1 VKSRKSKWY
10 NRLTLLDVRPH
21 IVSPFRPHFRPEPAF
36 MPPRTL
42 ASLAQSLSV
51 ATDVESA
58 LTALADSLAEL
69 DRFAQLAW
77 VRFDARH
84 AMMRER
90 SLVTAN
96 GCERATLDT
105 TLDHLP
111 DRERIS
117 ISAGGQ
123 FVDFGDKSDE
133 YARLFALRRP
143 DEGGIMAVRGL
154 HFDGALAALLVL
166 YEPRKIFG
174 TRTADRFAPAA
185 TLFELAHARFLEQ
198 QVRLEAVRTLEDV
211 THRLHA
217 EYEKK
222 LMALEEKLLQATGES
237 GEAGNAARVLELER
251 ELASALEDA
260 RRARRQAEAVEATVG
275 SAVEQLEKAHIELHR
290 RGEQLRQRTRTLYLI
305 DRVLSLDATT
315 DDPRQL
321 ADGLL
326 ALVGDDMH
334 SQRCSLLLR
343 APEEGF
349 LYIAAAK
356 GIAPNI
362 TEGARVKVGVG
373 VAGKVAATREPIL
386 VQDVAEARDHPLL
399 KDEYFTSGSFI
410 SFPLAY
416 HDELVGVV
424 NLTNRVQ
431 QGVFVEED
439 VERVRLLSL
448 VIAAVASHARLPE
461 RLVETLS
468 VG

>member
-1 VKSRKSKWY
+1 
-10 NRLTLLDVRPH
+10 
-21 IVSPFRPHFRPEPAF
+21 

-58 LTALADSLAEL
+58 MRALGESLLEL

-77 VRFDARH
+77 VRFDAR
-84 AMMRER
+84 R
-90 SLVTAN
+90 SLMRDRMLVTPR
-96 GCERATLDT
+96 GVEMATLDT

-111 DRERIS
+111 QKERIS
-117 ISAGGQ
+117 ITAGGQ
-123 FVDFGDKSDE
+123 FVDFGESSDE
-133 YARLFALRRP
+133 YGRIFDLPRP
-143 DEGGIMAVRGL
+143 EEGGILNVRGMR
-154 HFDGALAALLVL
+154 FDGALSSLLVL

-174 TRTADRFAPAA
+174 TRTAERFAPAA
-185 TLFELAHARFLEQ
+185 ALFDLAHARFLEFEARQ
-198 QVRLEAVRTLEDV
+198 EAVATLEDF
-211 THRLHA
+211 TQRLHV

-222 LMALEEKLLQATGES
+222 LAALEQKLLAATGEFAVGAS
-237 GEAGNAARVLELER
+237 PARVVELER
-251 ELASALEDA
+251 ELAHAVEVA
-260 RRARRQAEAVEATVG
+260 RRTQKRLDAVEGTVS

-290 RGEQLRQRTRTLYLI
+290 RSEQLRQRTRTLYLI
-305 DRVLSLDATT
+305 DRVLTLDNNT

-343 APEEGF
+343 APEEGM

-362 TEGARVKVGVG
+362 TEGARIRVGHG
-373 VAGKVAATREPIL
+373 VSGKVAANREPIL
-386 VQDVAEARDHPLL
+386 VQDVAETRDHPLL

-410 SFPLAY
+410 SFPLVY
-416 HDELVGVV
+416 HDELIGVV
-424 NLTNRVQ
+424 NLTNRLM
-431 QGVFVEED
+431 QGVFVDED

-448 VIAAVASHARLPE
+448 VIALVASNARLPE
-461 RLVETLS
+461 RLIETLN

>member
-1 VKSRKSKWY
+1 
-10 NRLTLLDVRPH
+10 
-21 IVSPFRPHFRPEPAF
+21 

-58 LTALADSLAEL
+58 LTALAESLTEL
-69 DRFAQLAW
+69 DRFAQLAL
-77 VRFDARH
+77 VRFDPRRAL
-84 AMMRER
+84 MRER
-90 SLVTAN
+90 VLATPRSIARV
-96 GCERATLDT
+96 TLDT

-111 DRERIS
+111 ERQRVAIT
-117 ISAGGQ
+117 AGGQ
-123 FVDFGDKSDE
+123 FVDFGDASDE
-133 YARLFALRRP
+133 FARLFDLKAP
-143 DEGGIMAVRGL
+143 EEGGILAVRGL
-154 HFDGALAALLVL
+154 RFDGVLSSLLVL

-174 TRTADRFAPAA
+174 TRTAERFAPAA
-185 TLFELAHARFLEQ
+185 ALFELTHARFLENEA
-198 QVRLEAVRTLEDV
+198 RNEAVDALEDF
-211 THRLHA
+211 TQRLHG

-222 LMALEEKLLQATGES
+222 LSVLEEKLLAATGEFAPGADPS
-237 GEAGNAARVLELER
+237 RVVQLER
-251 ELASALEDA
+251 ELANALEQA
-260 RRARRQAEAVEATVG
+260 RRAQKKIDAIEGTVSAAVEH
-275 SAVEQLEKAHIELHR
+275 LEKAHVELHR
-290 RGEQLRQRTRTLYLI
+290 RSEQLRQRTRTLYLI
-305 DRVLSLDATT
+305 DRVLTLDNTT

-343 APEEGF
+343 APEDGF
-349 LYIAAAK
+349 MYIAAAK

-362 TEGARVKVGVG
+362 TEGARVKIGHG

-386 VQDVAEARDHPLL
+386 VQDVAEAKGHPLL

-410 SFPLAY
+410 SFPLVY
-416 HDELVGVV
+416 LDELVGVV
-424 NLTNRVQ
+424 NLTNRVM
-431 QGVFVEED
+431 GVFVDED

-448 VIAAVASHARLPE
+448 VIALVAARARLPQ

>member
-1 VKSRKSKWY
+1 
-10 NRLTLLDVRPH
+10 
-21 IVSPFRPHFRPEPAF
+21 

-51 ATDVESA
+51 ATDVEGA
-58 LTALADSLAEL
+58 LVSLAESLAEL

-77 VRFDARH
+77 VRFDARRTL
-84 AMMRER
+84 MRER
-90 SLVTAN
+90 VLVSSRGSESAF
-96 GCERATLDT
+96 LDT

-111 DRERIS
+111 NRERLAIL
-117 ISAGGQ
+117 AGGQ
-123 FVDFGDKSDE
+123 FVDFGDASDE
-133 YARLFALRRP
+133 YGRLFSLKPP
-143 DEGGIMAVRGL
+143 DEGGILNIRGL
-154 HFDGALAALLVL
+154 RFDGALSSLLVL
-166 YEPRKIFG
+166 YEPKKIFG
-174 TRTADRFAPAA
+174 TRTAERFAPAA
-185 TLFELAHARFLEQ
+185 ALFDLAHARFLENEARQ
-198 QVRLEAVRTLEDV
+198 EAVKALEDF
-211 THRLHA
+211 TQRLHG

-222 LMALEEKLLQATGES
+222 LGNLEDKLLAATGEFAS
-237 GEAGNAARVLELER
+237 GVDPSRVVQLER
-251 ELASALEDA
+251 DLANALEDA
-260 RRARRQAEAVEATVG
+260 RRTNKRAEAVEATVS

-290 RGEQLRQRTRTLYLI
+290 RSEQLRQRTRTLYLI
-305 DRVLSLDATT
+305 DRVLTLDNST

-362 TEGARVKVGVG
+362 TEGARIKVGHG
-373 VAGKVAATREPIL
+373 VSGKVAANREPIL
-386 VQDVAEARDHPLL
+386 VQDVAEAKGHPLL

-410 SFPLAY
+410 SFPLVY
-416 HDELVGVV
+416 LDELVGVV
-424 NLTNRVQ
+424 NLTNRSM
-431 QGVFVEED
+431 QGVFVDED

-448 VIAAVASHARLPE
+448 VIALVAVRARLPQ

>member
-1 VKSRKSKWY
+1 
-10 NRLTLLDVRPH
+10 
-21 IVSPFRPHFRPEPAF
+21 

-51 ATDVESA
+51 ATDVEGA
-58 LTALADSLAEL
+58 LMALADSLAEL

-77 VRFDARH
+77 VRFDARR
-84 AMMRER
+84 AMMRDRVLASPRSVER
-90 SLVTAN
+90 KDL
-96 GCERATLDT
+96 ET

-111 DRERIS
+111 DKERLAIT
-117 ISAGGQ
+117 AGGQ
-123 FVDFGDKSDE
+123 FIDFGDMSDD
-133 YARLFALRRP
+133 YGPLFALKP
-143 DEGGIMAVRGL
+143 PEEGGILAIRGL
-154 HFDGALAALLVL
+154 HFDGTLSSMLVL

-174 TRTADRFAPAA
+174 TRTAERFAPAA
-185 TLFELAHARFLEQ
+185 ALFDIAHARFLENEARQ
-198 QVRLEAVRTLEDV
+198 EAVSALEDF
-211 THRLHA
+211 TQRLHG
-217 EYEKK
+217 EYEKQ
-222 LMALEEKLLQATGES
+222 LAALEEKLMKMS
-237 GEAGNAARVLELER
+237 GEFAPGAHPSRVLELER
-251 ELASALEDA
+251 ELVAAVEDA
-260 RRARRQAEAVEATVG
+260 RRTKRRADAVEATV
-275 SAVEQLEKAHIELHR
+275 STAVEQLEKAHIELHR
-290 RGEQLRQRTRTLYLI
+290 RSEQLRQRTRTLYLI
-305 DRVLSLDATT
+305 DRVLTLDNTT

-343 APEEGF
+343 APEDGF

-362 TEGARVKVGVG
+362 TEGARIKIGHG
-373 VAGKVAATREPIL
+373 VAGKVAANREPIL
-386 VQDVAEARDHPLL
+386 VQDVTETKDHPLL

-410 SFPLAY
+410 SFPLVY

-424 NLTNRVQ
+424 NLTNRLM
-431 QGVFVEED
+431 QGVFVDED

-448 VIAAVASHARLPE
+448 VIALVASHARLPE

>member
-1 VKSRKSKWY
+1 
-10 NRLTLLDVRPH
+10 
-21 IVSPFRPHFRPEPAF
+21 

-51 ATDVESA
+51 ATDVEGA
-58 LTALADSLAEL
+58 LRALSESLAEL

-77 VRFDARH
+77 VRFDARRTL
-84 AMMRER
+84 MRER
-90 SLVTAN
+90 LLVTPQ
-96 GCERATLDT
+96 ETRRESLDT

-111 DRERIS
+111 TRERNAIS
-117 ISAGGQ
+117 TGGQ
-123 FVDFGDKSDE
+123 FVDFGDSSDE
-133 YARLFALRRP
+133 YARLFALP
-143 DEGGIMAVRGL
+143 PHAEGGILAARGL
-154 HFDGALAALLVL
+154 RFDGALSSMLVL
-166 YEPRKIFG
+166 YEPKKIFG
-174 TRTADRFAPAA
+174 TRTAERFAPAA
-185 TLFELAHARFLEQ
+185 ALFDMAHARFLEHEA
-198 QVRLEAVRTLEDV
+198 RDEAVEALENF
-211 THRLHA
+211 TQRLHG

-222 LMALEEKLLQATGES
+222 LAVLEEKLLAATGEFAPGADPS
-237 GEAGNAARVLELER
+237 RVLELER
-251 ELASALEDA
+251 DLARALEDA
-260 RRARRQAEAVEATVG
+260 RRAQKRADAVDATV
-275 SAVEQLEKAHIELHR
+275 SAAVGQLESAHIELHR
-290 RGEQLRQRTRTLYLI
+290 RSEQLRQRTRTLYLI
-305 DRVLSLDATT
+305 DRVLTLDNTT

-343 APEEGF
+343 APEDGQ

-362 TEGARVKVGVG
+362 TEGARIRIGHG
-373 VAGKVAATREPIL
+373 VAGKVAANREPIL
-386 VQDVAEARDHPLL
+386 VQDVAEAKDHPLL

-410 SFPLAY
+410 SFPLVY

-424 NLTNRVQ
+424 NLTNRVM
-431 QGVFVEED
+431 QGVFVDED

-448 VIAAVASHARLPE
+448 VISAVASHARLPE

>member
-1 VKSRKSKWY
+1 
-10 NRLTLLDVRPH
+10 
-21 IVSPFRPHFRPEPAF
+21 

-51 ATDVESA
+51 ATDVEGA
-58 LTALADSLAEL
+58 LMSLAESLTEL

-77 VRFDARH
+77 VRFDARR
-84 AMMRER
+84 ALMRER
-90 SLVTAN
+90 VLATARSVESTDL
-96 GCERATLDT
+96 GT

-111 DRERIS
+111 NKERVAIT
-117 ISAGGQ
+117 AGGQ
-123 FVDFGDKSDE
+123 FVDFGDASDD
-133 YARLFALRRP
+133 YGPLFALKRP
-143 DEGGIMAVRGL
+143 EEGGILAVRGL
-154 HFDGALAALLVL
+154 RFDGVLSSMLVL

-174 TRTADRFAPAA
+174 TRTAERFAPAA
-185 TLFELAHARFLEQ
+185 ALFDLTHARFLESEARQ
-198 QVRLEAVRTLEDV
+198 EAVTALEDF
-211 THRLHA
+211 TQRLHG

-222 LMALEEKLLQATGES
+222 LAALEGKLLAATGEFAS
-237 GEAGNAARVLELER
+237 GVDPSRVLELER
-251 ELASALEDA
+251 ELAGAVEDA
-260 RRARRQAEAVEATVG
+260 RRTKRRADAVEATVS

-290 RGEQLRQRTRTLYLI
+290 RSEQLRQRTRTLYLI
-305 DRVLSLDATT
+305 DRVLTLDSTT

-343 APEEGF
+343 APEDGF

-362 TEGARVKVGVG
+362 TEGARVKIAHG
-373 VAGKVAATREPIL
+373 VAGKVAANREPIL
-386 VQDVAEARDHPLL
+386 VQDVTEAKDHPLL

-410 SFPLAY
+410 SFPLVY

-424 NLTNRVQ
+424 NLTNRVM
-431 QGVFVEED
+431 QGVFVDED

-448 VIAAVASHARLPE
+448 VIALVASHARLPE

>member
-1 VKSRKSKWY
+1 
-10 NRLTLLDVRPH
+10 
-21 IVSPFRPHFRPEPAF
+21 

-51 ATDVESA
+51 ATDVEGA
-58 LTALADSLAEL
+58 LTALAESLLEL

-77 VRFDARH
+77 VRFDAR
-84 AMMRER
+84 R
-90 SLVTAN
+90 SLMRDRLLVSSR
-96 GCERATLDT
+96 GVESATLDT

-111 DRERIS
+111 VKERTAIT
-117 ISAGGQ
+117 AGGQ
-123 FVDFGDKSDE
+123 FVDFGDSSDE
-133 YARLFALRRP
+133 NARLFNLTAP
-143 DEGGIMAVRGL
+143 EDGGILAVRGL
-154 HFDGALAALLVL
+154 RFDGALSSLLVL

-174 TRTADRFAPAA
+174 TRTAERFAPAA
-185 TLFELAHARFLEQ
+185 ALFDLAHARFLENEA
-198 QVRLEAVRTLEDV
+198 RKEAVSALEDFMQ
-211 THRLHA
+211 RLHG

-222 LMALEEKLLQATGES
+222 LGILEEKLLAATGEFA
-237 GEAGNAARVLELER
+237 AGADASRVVQLER
-251 ELASALEDA
+251 ELANALEQA
-260 RRARRQAEAVEATVG
+260 RRSQKKVDFIESTVSTAVEH
-275 SAVEQLEKAHIELHR
+275 LEKAHIELHR
-290 RGEQLRQRTRTLYLI
+290 RSEQLRQRTRTLYLI
-305 DRVLSLDATT
+305 DRVLTLDNTT

-362 TEGARVKVGVG
+362 TEGARIKIGHGVS
-373 VAGKVAATREPIL
+373 GKVAASREPIL
-386 VQDVAEARDHPLL
+386 VQDVAEAKDHPLL

-410 SFPLAY
+410 SFPLVY

-424 NLTNRVQ
+424 NLTNRVM
-431 QGVFVEED
+431 QGVFVDED

-448 VIAAVASHARLPE
+448 VIALVASHARLPE